1 MPSDCQANSTKEN
14 NVQTLPCPGDLEPMW
29 AEGKKKNLV
38 STDQDF
44 VLLPMGWSP
53 NANSIIPISDKADFK
68 LKSEDKEDHFISIKG
83 TIR

>member
-1 MPSDCQANSTKEN
+1 MFRLCP
-14 NVQTLPCPGDLEPMW
+14 VQVTWSQCGQRE
-29 AEGKKKNLV
+29 KKKNLA